1 MRYAAATIVTL
12 LSSLILGGCGTTPEN
27 SHCKDRYSS
36 ATTQVAASGLVLE
49 PSENMY
55 VDFWRMETFYQEVA
69 WCMEMETPTGPT
81 VAFLNFTEAGMG
93 GSAGTYSLGT
103 QRLYVNTNEEIR
115 VRDCK
120 SDEQVLKHEYVHHL
134 LWASGVAF
142 ENNINHRSAFF
153 GWCT

>member
-1 MRYAAATIVTL
+1 MRHAAALTIL
-12 LSSLILGGCGTTPEN
+12 LASLILGGCGTTPEN

-36 ATTQVAASGLVLE
+36 ATTQVGASGLVLE

-55 VDFWRMETFYQEVA
+55 VDFWRIETFYQEVSQ
-69 WCMEMETPTGPT
+69 CMEVAGATGPT
-81 VAFLNFTEAGMG
+81 VAFLNFAENEMG

-115 VRDCK
+115 VRDCE
-120 SDEQVLKHEYVHHL
+120 SDERVLKHEYVHHL

-142 ENNINHRSAFF
+142 ENNINHRSPFF
-153 GWCT
+153 GWCA